1 MRKSF
6 TWFLSLM
13 VLLTAFATFGYAQ
26 EEQETVELYAGKTST
41 CYVQGNDYTVD
52 VAVRDFIQLTKFDLG
67 LSFNDLIYTFV
78 NVTNVNSSLAALTTS
93 VTTVANGPDVLN
105 LNWSGTAATIGDNV
119 KTDVIKLHFKL
130 KGFPA
135 NTAVSFP
142 TDLMWTKK
150 DFWYTTSGSVYDA
163 VNTVIAS
170 DGELKVNVSLTGIQ
184 TELTTETCAGEDVT
198 VKVTAPAASMYLFNE
213 DPIVAN
219 WVWTSSNTFLAKA
232 GETVT
237 VRVKSADGCMSLMDE
252 VLLPET
258 LDSVKF
264 TATTQNPLCYSEKGY
279 VVINATGGTAPYT
292 YWISSNSD
300 GSGAEKK
307 TNFQFSQ
314 GPGTYYVSVMD
325 ANGCT
330 VVEPWKMVT
339 ITDTNTPIVI
349 TETVTDVL
357 CYGEATGSVAVTVS
371 GGATMVSIDG
381 NTWMDLVAGAYT
393 FVNKPAGTY
402 TVWAKNANDCTVSKK
417 NIVIAQPAGAI
428 TFEIKI
434 DDTTCGGDD
443 DGVITVSN
451 VTGGTAPYSYSI
463 DGTDFT
469 NTTGIFED
477 LEPTYYSLWVRDA
490 NGCTVPYVN
499 PNGTKN
505 TIAVQSPDDIRYIV
519 TVTNPPCNDEDALI
533 TVSNVT
539 GGTGAYTYSFDGGST
554 WGSVKTMDWAAPY
567 APVTI
572 WVANTGGTCPVEYV
586 VDTEDVSN
594 PDALD
599 VVTLDQLAP
608 TCIDGNDGNITLHIT
623 GGTKPYYYSING
635 SAWRMTEN
643 EYTNVK
649 VNVGTHNIIVKDK
662 NDCEWGSDIEEVITL
677 EESIIEATSDTHID
691 CFGTKTGTISVDFTD
706 WAEGLNGDVPYRNV
720 TYWVENEAGQM
731 SSFVPS
737 NQGGTATLF
746 NAGIYVVWVVDQYT
760 CESNMDSVWVTQND
774 ELLIADVTSNGAS
787 CFETFEGV
795 ITIYATGGNT
805 PDLEYA
811 VVNNEGALGN
821 ITDDKWLPFDT
832 YNGLVKPALST
843 VSFQVDAGTYWL
855 AVRDD
860 NCDEITYGPVV
871 VEGFTELLVDEDA
884 ITYTDPKCFESIDGT
899 ITVPMSAV
907 SGGAGSYK
915 FTLLKY
921 MGLGEESDNETL
933 KVKSGEVD
941 GEWVKVEGSIAQTTG
956 VFTGL
961 VAGVYAVLV
970 EDAEDCPSYT
980 TLEIVLEDPELLS
993 FDTEIYHFSCEGS
1006 NDGIITIDIQGG
1018 TPDYW
1023 YAVNNPNAWVAIG
1036 VDKTS
1041 KTYIATEP
1049 GMFIL
1054 WVKDANGCITAPD
1067 TVYIL
1072 EPTALS
1078 ANVTVN
1084 NNVSCNGGADGQIT
1098 VVGTGGWAG
1107 MTNYEFKVN
1116 AGVWT
1121 SSTVLPNLPAGTHTL
1136 YIRDVNSYSQPY
1148 QDLDCEYSVKFTLTQ
1163 PGKITYDVVIAD
1175 VKCKDG
1181 DDGTLTVNVQSGGTP
1196 WDLEGTSND
1205 GYNVKITG
1213 DNFDSGWVRTGADF
1227 SNTFTGLA
1235 KSHYTV
1241 YITDSRSCVLDATVG
1256 DSETPYTTI
1265 ESWEVGEPATYLTL
1279 NPMWLKDATC
1289 YGSEDGEIKFVAAG
1303 GTAPYKYYAGLSIE
1317 PDGHVL
1323 VPEAPAANSDLWK
1336 TKDTL
1341 MVGAGTWVV
1350 WVMDNNGCIVGGEY
1364 ENNVA
1369 VNKWRVKVEQPD
1381 QVVWDFHKMGSPL
1394 MVHYLMP
1401 KCNGEWNGEI
1411 HLVNI
1416 SGGSGTYNATVKGLS
1431 ADGEDVNLSYTDIE
1445 MDGGLYKLPGVPA
1458 SSVDS
1463 LTVTVTDSNGC
1474 TSVMRKIMVKQPD
1487 VLMVTLEE
1495 SPDNYSC
1502 YGAVEGWIEATATG
1516 GNGDY
1521 EYQLLKNGVVHTP
1534 WQSIASA
1541 FLVQV
1546 GNIFT
1551 VEVRDAKGCTTSDEL
1566 DMPTPSKVEYTYE
1579 DLTCADDA
1587 KAKVKINAT
1596 GTQGREFRVW
1606 YREVE
1611 QDVPTSTVLVAYNG
1625 WFAESIIIEGVFI
1638 FDNELFVDHHYEI
1651 VVEDDHGCMSIVD
1664 TLTFDRVQSA
1674 VALNVTTGETTE
1686 CNQVVEISISGGVSP
1701 YVIMLNDSV
1710 VTEMI
1715 HTLNRG
1721 INVLKVMD
1729 AHMCVSEQTLD
1740 VVGMYVTRDTTINTY
1755 INEETIFTDI
1765 ESGVTDTI
1773 AVGTYEYVYMNG
1785 DCERTLNVE
1794 VVEVPRPYTIAEVQG
1809 EGDSSPVE
1817 GKIAKITGT
1826 VTAVAPGEGFFVQDA
1841 NAANSAI
1848 WVEHSGVNDLGIAV
1862 GDGVSVVGEVSEIA
1876 SVTSIVATEVMD
1888 AEGTIE
1894 ITAMEVN
1901 PGMAEAEMYE
1911 SVLVVVPGARASAAD
1926 AGTGEWSI
1934 YYESADNIIVN
1945 DWLYSST
1952 PTVGDF
1958 YNVTGIVNGRL
1969 DAFKLEPRMESDVVN
1984 VTATKTKTEL
1994 VNAFKVYPNPFNDKI
2009 SIDNSEKLTRVVVSN
2024 IAGQKVIDIENP
2036 TREIRTAN
2044 LVSGIYVVSLYT
2056 ENGIAKTERM
2066 IKR

>member
-1 MRKSF
+1 
-6 TWFLSLM
+6 M
-13 VLLTAFATFGYAQ
+13 VLKFDGPPYRLCNLRVCATGG

-67 LSFNDLIYTFV
+67 LSFNDLVYDFV
-78 NVTNVNSSLAALTTS
+78 NVSNVNSNLTALTTS
-93 VTTVANGPDVLN
+93 VTAVANGPDVLN
-105 LNWSGTAATIGDNV
+105 LIWAGTAATIGDNV
-119 KTDVIKLHFKL
+119 KTNVIKLHFKL

-135 NTAVSFP
+135 NTAVAFP

-150 DFWYTTSGSVYDA
+150 DFWYTTSGSVYDK
-163 VNTVIAS
+163 VNTVVS
-170 DGELKVNVSLTGIQ
+170 TDGELKVNVSLTGIQ
-184 TELTTETCAGEDVT
+184 TELTTEACAGEDVT
-198 VKVTAPAASMYLFNE
+198 VKVTAPAAAMYLFNE

-252 VLLPET
+252 VMLPET

-264 TATTQNPLCYSEKGY
+264 TATTQNPLCYTEKGY

-330 VVEPWKMVT
+330 VVDPWKMVT

-349 TETVTDVL
+349 SETVTNVL
-357 CYGEATGSVAVTVS
+357 CYGQATGSIAVTVS
-371 GGATMVSIDG
+371 GGATMVSTDG
-381 NTWMDLVAGAYT
+381 NTWMNLVGGAYT

-417 NIVIAQPAGAI
+417 NIVITQPAGAI
-428 TFEIKI
+428 AFNINI
-434 DDTTCGGDD
+434 DDTSCGGDN

-451 VTGGTAPYSYSI
+451 VTGGTGPYSYSI

-477 LEPTYYSLWVRDA
+477 LLPTYYSLWVRDV
-490 NGCTVPYVN
+490 NGCTVAYDN

-505 TIAVQSPDDIRYIV
+505 TIAVQSPKDIQYKV
-519 TVTNPPCNDEDALI
+519 TVTNPPCNNEDAII
-533 TVSNVT
+533 TVSEVT
-539 GGTGAYTYSFDGGST
+539 GGTGSYTYSFDGGST
-554 WGSVKTMDWAAPY
+554 WGSIKTLNWNEPY

-572 WVANTGGTCPVEYV
+572 WVANTGGACPVEYV
-586 VDTEDVSN
+586 VESEDVKN

-635 SAWRMTEN
+635 SSWKPSSV
-643 EYTNVK
+643 EYTNIK
-649 VNVGTHNIIVKDK
+649 VNVGTHSIKVKDA
-662 NDCEWGSDIEEVITL
+662 NGCEWGTDIEETISL
-677 EESIIEATSDTHID
+677 EESIIEATSDSHID

-720 TYWVENEAGQM
+720 TYWVQNEAGQM
-731 SSFVPS
+731 SSFTPS

-746 NAGIYVVWVVDQYT
+746 NAGIYVIWVVDQYT

-805 PDLEYA
+805 SDLEYA
-811 VVNNEGALGN
+811 IVNNEGALGN
-821 ITDDKWLPFDT
+821 ITDDKWLPFDS

-860 NCDEITYGPVV
+860 NCSELTYGPVV
-871 VEGFTELLVDEDA
+871 VEGYTQLLVDEDA
-884 ITYTDPKCFESIDGT
+884 ITYTDPKCYESNDGT
-899 ITVPMSAV
+899 ITVPLSAV

-915 FTLLKY
+915 FTLF
-921 MGLGEESDNETL
+921 MD
-933 KVKSGEVD
+933 D
-941 GEWVKVEGSIAQTTG
+941 GEGDWVEVENKVAQATG
-956 VFTGL
+956 MFTGL
-961 VAGVYAVLV
+961 VAGVYSVLV

-980 TLEIVLEDPELLS
+980 TEEIVLEDPDMLT

-1006 NDGIITIDIQGG
+1006 NDGIITIDVDGG

-1023 YAVNNPNAWVAIG
+1023 YAINNKNAWVAIG
-1036 VDKTS
+1036 AAKTT

-1049 GMFIL
+1049 GTFVI
-1054 WVKDANGCITAPD
+1054 WVKDANGCITEPD
-1067 TVYIL
+1067 TVVIL

-1078 ANVTVN
+1078 AQVTVN
-1084 NNVSCNGGADGQIT
+1084 NNVSCNGGSDGQIT
-1098 VVGTGGWAG
+1098 VVGTGGWTG
-1107 MTNYEFKVN
+1107 MTSYQFKVN

-1121 SSTVLPNLPAGTHTL
+1121 SSTVLTGLPAGTHTL
-1136 YIRDVNSYSQPY
+1136 YIKDVNSYGNPY
-1148 QDLDCEYSVKFTLTQ
+1148 QNLDCEYSVTFTITQ

-1213 DNFDSGWVRTGADF
+1213 DNYDSGWVRTGADF
-1227 SNTFTGLA
+1227 SNTFTGLTR
-1235 KSHYTV
+1235 SHYTV
-1241 YITDSRSCVLDATVG
+1241 YITDSKSCVLDATVG

-1279 NPMWLKDATC
+1279 NPMWLKDAMC
-1289 YGSEDGEIKFVAAG
+1289 FGSNDGEIKLVAAG
-1303 GTAPYKYYAGLSIE
+1303 GTAPYKFYAGLSIE

-1336 TKDTL
+1336 NKDTL

-1350 WVMDNNGCIVGGEY
+1350 WVMDANGCVVGGEY
-1364 ENNVA
+1364 ENGVA

-1381 QVVWDFHKMGSPL
+1381 QVVWDFHKMGTPP

-1401 KCNGEWNGEI
+1401 KCYGEWNGEI

-1416 SGGSGTYNATVKGLS
+1416 SGGSGKYNATVKGIS
-1431 ADGEDVNLSYTDIE
+1431 AAGDTVNLSYSNIV
-1445 MDGGLYKLPGVPA
+1445 MDGALYKLPGVPA

-1463 LTVTVTDSNGC
+1463 FMVTVTDMNGC
-1474 TSVMRKIMVKQPD
+1474 TSAIRKIMVKQPEM
-1487 VLMVTLEE
+1487 LAVTLEE

-1502 YGAVEGWIEATATG
+1502 FGAVEGWIEATATG

-1546 GNIFT
+1546 GNKFT
-1551 VEVRDAKGCTTSDEL
+1551 VEVRDAKGCTASDEL
-1566 DMPTPSKVEYTYE
+1566 DMPTPSKVEFTSI
-1579 DLTCADDA
+1579 DLSCKDDV
-1587 KAKVKINAT
+1587 KASVEINAT
-1596 GTQGREFRVW
+1596 GTTGRMFNVW
-1606 YREVE
+1606 YKEIG
-1611 QDVPTSTVLVAYNG
+1611 DLIPTTNLFVKYNG
-1625 WFAESIIIEGVFI
+1625 SFAQSVVINDVFLY
-1638 FDNELFVDHHYEI
+1638 DNENYVDRHYA
-1651 VVEDDHGCMSIVD
+1651 VYVEDDHGCVSAVD
-1664 TLTFDRVQSA
+1664 TLTFDQVQSA
-1674 VALNVTTGETTE
+1674 VTVSSKIGDVTE
-1686 CNQVVEISISGGVSP
+1686 CSETYTITSVVGGVKP
-1701 YVIMLNDSV
+1701 ADGYVVMVDDSV
-1710 VTEMI
+1710 MTDWTFVLPRGM
-1715 HTLNRG
+1715 HT
-1721 INVLKVMD
+1721 IKVMD
-1729 AHMCVSEQTLD
+1729 AHMCGIEEMIE
-1740 VVGMYVTRDTTINTY
+1740 VVGMYVTRDTTIETY
-1755 INEETIFTDI
+1755 ISEETAFVDV
-1765 ESGVTDTI
+1765 EAGVDTML
-1773 AVGTYEYVYMNG
+1773 AVGNHSWIYMYG
-1785 DCERTLNVE
+1785 ECERTLNVE
-1794 VVEVPRPYTIAEVQG
+1794 VVEVPRPYAISEVQG

-1826 VTAVAPGEGFFVQDA
+1826 VTAIAPGEGFFVQDA
-1841 NAANSAI
+1841 NAANSGI

-1862 GDGVSVVGEVSEIA
+1862 GDGVSVVGEVAEIA

-1888 AEGTIE
+1888 ADGTVA

-1934 YYESADNIIVN
+1934 YYETADNIIVN

-1952 PTVGDF
+1952 PIVGDF
-1958 YNVTGIVNGRL
+1958 YNVTGVVNGRL

-1984 VTATKTKTEL
+1984 VTATKTKPEL
-1994 VNAFKVYPNPFNDKI
+1994 MNAFKVYPNPFNDKI
-2009 SIDNSEKLTRVVVSN
+2009 SIDNSERLTRIVVSN

-2044 LVSGIYVVSLYT
+2044 LVSGIYVISLYT
-2056 ENGIAKTERM
+2056 ESGIAKTERM

>member
-13 VLLTAFATFGYAQ
+13 VLLTAFATLGYAQ
-26 EEQETVELYAGKTST
+26 EEQETVELYAGKTSA

-52 VAVRDFIQLTKFDLG
+52 VAVRDFIKLTKLELG
-67 LSFNDLIYTFV
+67 LSFNDLVYDFV
-78 NVTNVNSSLAALTTS
+78 TVSDVNTSLAGLTTS
-93 VTTVANGPDVLN
+93 VTSVANGPDVLN

-119 KTDVIKLHFKL
+119 KTNVIKLHFKL

-142 TDLMWTKK
+142 TDLLWTKK
-150 DFWYTTSGSVYDA
+150 NFWYTTSGSVYDA
-163 VNTVIAS
+163 VNTVIAT

-198 VKVTAPAASMYLFNE
+198 VKVTAPAASMYLFKE
-213 DPIVAN
+213 DPNPAN
-219 WVWTSSNTFLAKA
+219 WVWTTSNTYLASA
-232 GETVT
+232 GESVT
-237 VRVKSADGCMSLMDE
+237 IRVKSADGCISLRDE
-252 VLLPET
+252 VLIPET
-258 LDSVKF
+258 LDSVRF
-264 TATTQNPLCYSEKGY
+264 TVETQNPLCYGGSGT
-279 VVINATGGTAPYT
+279 VIVNATGGTAPYT
-292 YWISSNSD
+292 YWISSNAD
-300 GSGAEKK
+300 GSDAVKK
-307 TNFQFSQ
+307 TNFQFLQ
-314 GPGTYYVSVMD
+314 KIKTAGTSESFYVNVED

-330 VVEPWKMVT
+330 VLNPWQMIT
-339 ITDTNTPIVI
+339 IVDNNTPIVI

-357 CYGEATGSVAVTVS
+357 CYGEATGSIAVTVND
-371 GGATMVSIDG
+371 ATMVSIDG
-381 NTWMDLVAGAYT
+381 NTWETLVAGAYT
-393 FVNKPAGTY
+393 FDELSAGTY

-417 NIVIAQPAGAI
+417 NIIIAQPAGAI
-428 TFEIKI
+428 AFDIKI
-434 DDTTCGGDD
+434 DDTSCGGDN

-469 NTTGIFED
+469 NTTGIFEN

-505 TIAVQSPDDIRYIV
+505 TIAVQSPKDIQFKV
-519 TVTNPPCNDEDALI
+519 TVTNPLCNDEDAII
-533 TVSNVT
+533 TISNVT
-539 GGTGAYTYSFDGGST
+539 GGTGAYTYSFDGGAT

-567 APVTI
+567 APVTV
-572 WVANTGGTCPVEYV
+572 WVANADSACAVEYV
-586 VDTEDVSN
+586 VDTEAVSN

-599 VVTLDQLAP
+599 VVVMDELTLAP

-623 GGTKPYYYSING
+623 GGTKPYSYSING
-635 SAWRMTEN
+635 SSWKLSST
-643 EYTNVK
+643 EYTNIK
-649 VNVGTHNIIVKDK
+649 VNVGTHIIKVKDA
-662 NDCEWGSDIEEVITL
+662 NGCEWETEIEETITL
-677 EESIIEATSDTHID
+677 EESIIEATSDAHID
-691 CFGTKTGTISVDFTD
+691 CFGTKTGTISVDFSS
-706 WAEGLNGDVPYRNV
+706 WAEGLNGTAPFRNV
-720 TYWVENEAGQM
+720 TYWVQNQAGQI

-746 NAGIYVVWVVDQYT
+746 NAGIYLVWVVDQYT
-760 CESNMDSVWVTQND
+760 CESNKDSVWVTQND

-787 CFETFEGV
+787 CFNTFEGV

-805 PDLEYA
+805 DELEYA
-811 VVNNEGALGN
+811 IVNDEGSLGN
-821 ITDDKWLPFDT
+821 IEENLWLPFDT
-832 YNGLVKPALST
+832 YNGEVKPALST
-843 VSFQVDAGTYWL
+843 VSFQVDGGTYWL
-855 AVRDD
+855 KVRDD
-860 NCDEITYGPVV
+860 NCSELVYGPIV
-871 VEGFTELLVDEDA
+871 VEGYTQLLVDEDA
-884 ITYTDPKCFESIDGT
+884 ITYSDPKCFESNDGT
-899 ITVPMSAV
+899 ITVPMGAV

-915 FTLLKY
+915 FTLW
-921 MGLGEESDNETL
+921 MEVGEGGWEEM
-933 KVKSGEVD
+933 
-941 GEWVKVEGSIAQTTG
+941 EGHIAQATG
-956 VFTGL
+956 VFTNL
-961 VAGVYAVLV
+961 SAGTYRVLV
-970 EDAEDCPSYT
+970 EDAKDCPSYT
-980 TLEIVLEDPELLS
+980 TEDIVLDDPEELT
-993 FDTEIYHFSCEGS
+993 FTTEIYHFSCEGS

-1018 TPDYW
+1018 TPDYK

-1036 VDKTS
+1036 KDLTT

-1054 WVKDANGCITAPD
+1054 WVKDANGCVTAPD

-1072 EPTALS
+1072 EPTVLS

-1107 MTNYEFKVN
+1107 ITNYEFKVN
-1116 AGVWT
+1116 AGAWT
-1121 SSTVLPNLPAGTHTL
+1121 SSTVLTGLPAGTHTL

-1148 QDLDCEYSVKFTLTQ
+1148 QNLDCEYSVSFTITQ

-1181 DDGTLTVNVQSGGTP
+1181 ADGTLTVNVQSGGTP

-1213 DNFDSGWVRTGADF
+1213 DNYDSGWVRTGADF
-1227 SNTFTGLA
+1227 SNTFTGLTH
-1235 KSHYTV
+1235 SHYTV
-1241 YITDSRSCVLDATVG
+1241 YITDSKSCVLDATVG
-1256 DSETPYTTI
+1256 DSEAPYTTI
-1265 ESWEVGEPATYLTL
+1265 ESWEVAEPATYLTL

-1289 YGSEDGEIKFVAAG
+1289 FGSEDGEIKLVAAG

-1323 VPEAPAANSDLWK
+1323 VPEAPAANSDLWSS
-1336 TKDTL
+1336 KDTL
-1341 MVGAGTWVV
+1341 RVGAGTWVV
-1350 WVMDNNGCIVGGEY
+1350 WVMDANGCIVGGEY
-1364 ENNVA
+1364 ENSVP

-1381 QVVWDFHKMGSPL
+1381 QIVWDFHKMGSPL

-1416 SGGSGTYNATVKGLS
+1416 SGGSGTYNATVKGKS
-1431 ADGEDVNLSYTDIE
+1431 ADGQDVDLAYTDIE
-1445 MDGGLYKLPGVPA
+1445 LDGGLYKLPGVPA
-1458 SSVDS
+1458 SSADS
-1463 LTVTVTDSNGC
+1463 LTVTVTDNNGC

-1487 VLMVTLEE
+1487 VLMVTLQE

-1502 YGAVEGWIEATATG
+1502 FGAVEGWIEATATG

-1521 EYQLLKNGVVHTP
+1521 EYQLLKNGVVHTS

-1546 GNIFT
+1546 GNVFT
-1551 VEVRDAKGCTTSDEL
+1551 VEVRDAKGCEASAEL
-1566 DMPTPSKVEYTYE
+1566 NMPTPMKVEFTYE
-1579 DLTCADDA
+1579 DLTCADDS
-1587 KAKVKINAT
+1587 KASVVLHVT
-1596 GTQGREFRVW
+1596 GTPGREFSVW
-1606 YREVE
+1606 YKEIE
-1611 QDVPTSTVLVAYNG
+1611 NDVPSTPNFVKFNG
-1625 WFAESIIIEGVFI
+1625 SFTESITIEDVFE
-1638 FDNELFVDHHYEI
+1638 FDNENFIDRHYAVY
-1651 VVEDDHGCMSIVD
+1651 VVDDHGCESVID
-1664 TLTFDRVQSA
+1664 TLTFDQVQTA
-1674 VALNVTTGETTE
+1674 VSLAVGTVETTE
-1686 CNQVVEISISGGVSP
+1686 CSQVVEITTNGGVGAH
-1701 YVIMLNDSV
+1701 VVMVNDEV
-1710 VTEMI
+1710 VTETTV
-1715 HTLNRG
+1715 TLSRG
-1721 INVLKVMD
+1721 INVIKVVD
-1729 AHMCVSEQTLD
+1729 AHMCVAEQIVEVTG
-1740 VVGMYVTRDTTINTY
+1740 VYVTRDTTIETY
-1755 INEETIFTDI
+1755 FDEETAFVDVEAGI
-1765 ESGVTDTI
+1765 DTML
-1773 AVGTYEYVYMNG
+1773 AVGSHSWVYTN
-1785 DCERTLNVE
+1785 DACERTLNVT

-1826 VTAVAPGEGFFVQDA
+1826 VTGIAPGEGFFVQDA
-1841 NAANSAI
+1841 NAANSGI
-1848 WVEHSGVNDLGIAV
+1848 WVEKSDVSDLGISV
-1862 GDGVSVVGEVSEIA
+1862 GDGVSVVGEVAEIA
-1876 SVTSIVATEVMD
+1876 SVTSIVATEVLD
-1888 AEGTIE
+1888 AEETTAITPIE
-1894 ITAMEVN
+1894 VSPSA
-1901 PGMAEAEMYE
+1901 GEAEMYE
-1911 SVLVVVPGARASAAD
+1911 SMLVIVPGARASAAD

-1952 PTVGDF
+1952 PVVGDF

-1984 VTATKTKTEL
+1984 VTATKVPDDKII
-1994 VNAFKVYPNPFNDKI
+1994 NAFKVYPNPFNDKI

-2044 LVSGIYVVSLYT
+2044 LVSGIYVISLYT